1 MSSQF
6 QKLAMAFFHP
16 SLREDPFNPEDSARY
31 FYLADQYKE
40 ALDLL
45 VRHVLMRRGL
55 CVVYGDVGMGKSS
68 LLAVLRQR
76 LGTSELFRSY
86 VVGEMLDPSQPSDTD
101 VTRELRDIDFTRELL
116 KTFGQK
122 PYGATR
128 SELSDQFIIF
138 LQRQAREGKVPLL
151 LIDEGQGLS
160 YDALERLRI
169 FLNYSLDD
177 HRILQIVIFGQ
188 LELLEKV
195 AKKRSLASRVRWAT
209 TLEPLRGA
217 GEVREMIEYRL
228 GIAGLTKGVQ
238 LFKPEAIEA
247 IYLHSGG
254 VPRQIVN
261 LCSMCLDQAP
271 RLDKRLIDLDIV
283 ERVARLMQKGEPVDG
298 R

>member
-31 FYLADQYKE
+31 FNLADQYKE

-55 CVVYGDVGMGKSS
+55 CVIYGDVGMGKSS

-76 LGTSELFRSY
+76 MHANEMFKPY
-86 VVGEMLDPSQPSDTD
+86 VIGEILDPSQPSD
-101 VTRELRDIDFTRELL
+101 VEFSRELL
-116 KTFGQK
+116 TAFGQK
-122 PYGATR
+122 PYGVTR

-169 FLNYSLDD
+169 FLNYSLED

-188 LELLEKV
+188 LELQEKV
-195 AKKRSLASRVRWAT
+195 AKKRSLASRVRWT
-209 TLEPLRGA
+209 MTLEPLRGA
-217 GEVREMIEYRL
+217 GEVREMIQFRL
-228 GIAGLTKGVQ
+228 GTAGLTHNIQ
-238 LFKPEAIEA
+238 LFQPEAVEA
-247 IYLHSGG
+247 IYQHSGG

-261 LCSMCLDQAP
+261 ICSMCLDQAP
-271 RLDKRLIDLDIV
+271 RLDKRLIDAALV
-283 ERVARLMQKGEPVDG
+283 EHVANLMQKG
-298 R
+298 

>member
-45 VRHVLMRRGL
+45 VRHVLMRRGM
-55 CVVYGDVGMGKSS
+55 CVIYGDVGMGKSS

-76 LGTSELFRSY
+76 MRTNEMFKPY
-86 VVGEMLDPSQPSDTD
+86 VIGEILDPSQPTD
-101 VTRELRDIDFTRELL
+101 VEFSRELL
-116 KTFGQK
+116 AAFGQK
-122 PYGATR
+122 PYGVTR

-177 HRILQIVIFGQ
+177 HRILQIVLFGQ

-195 AKKRSLASRVRWAT
+195 AKKRNLASRVRWT
-209 TLEPLRGA
+209 GTLEPLRNPA
-217 GEVREMIEYRL
+217 EVRDMIEYRL
-228 GIAGLTKGVQ
+228 SIAGLTKGVQ
-238 LFKPEAIEA
+238 IFKPDAIEA
-247 IYLHSGG
+247 IYQNSGG

-271 RLDKRLIDLDIV
+271 RVNKRLIDLEVV
-283 ERVARLMQKGEPVDG
+283 EHVVPLMQKGALTDG

>member
-55 CVVYGDVGMGKSS
+55 CVIYGDVGMGKSS

-76 LGTSELFRSY
+76 IHNNEMFKSY
-86 VVGEMLDPSQPSDTD
+86 AVGEILDPSPGNDQPSD
-101 VTRELRDIDFTRELL
+101 VEFSRALL
-116 KTFGQK
+116 SAFGQK
-122 PYGATR
+122 PYGVTR

-177 HRILQIVIFGQ
+177 HRILQIVLFGQ

-195 AKKRSLASRVRWAT
+195 AKKRNLASRVRWT
-209 TLEPLRGA
+209 GTLEPLRNPA
-217 GEVREMIEYRL
+217 EVRVMIEYRL
-228 GIAGLTKGVQ
+228 SIAGLTQGVQ
-238 LFKPEAIEA
+238 IFKPDAIEA
-247 IYLHSGG
+247 IYQQSGG
-254 VPRQIVN
+254 VPRLIVN

-271 RLDKRLIDLDIV
+271 RVNKRLIDLDVV
-283 ERVARLMQKGEPVDG
+283 EHVVPLMQKGALIDG

>member
-45 VRHVLMRRGL
+45 VRHVLMRRGM
-55 CVVYGDVGMGKSS
+55 CVIYGDVGMGKSS

-76 LGTSELFRSY
+76 MRTNEMFKPY
-86 VVGEMLDPSQPSDTD
+86 VIGEILDPSQPTD
-101 VTRELRDIDFTRELL
+101 VEFSRELL
-116 KTFGQK
+116 AAFGQK
-122 PYGATR
+122 PYGVTR

-177 HRILQIVIFGQ
+177 HRILQIVLFGQ

-195 AKKRSLASRVRWAT
+195 AKKRNLASRVRWT
-209 TLEPLRGA
+209 GTLEPLRSPV
-217 GEVREMIEYRL
+217 EVRDMIEYRL
-228 GIAGLTKGVQ
+228 SIAGLTKGVQ
-238 LFKPEAIEA
+238 IFNADAIEA
-247 IYLHSGG
+247 IYQHSGG

-271 RLDKRLIDLDIV
+271 RVNKRLIDLEVV
-283 ERVARLMQKGEPVDG
+283 EHVMPLMQKGTLTDG

>member
-45 VRHVLMRRGL
+45 VRHVLMRRGM
-55 CVVYGDVGMGKSS
+55 CVIYGDVGMGKSS

-76 LGTSELFRSY
+76 MRTNEMFKPY
-86 VVGEMLDPSQPSDTD
+86 AIGEILDPSQPTD
-101 VTRELRDIDFTRELL
+101 VEFSRELL
-116 KTFGQK
+116 AAFGQK
-122 PYGATR
+122 PYGVTR

-177 HRILQIVIFGQ
+177 HRILHIVLFGQ

-195 AKKRSLASRVRWAT
+195 AKKRNLASRVRWT
-209 TLEPLRGA
+209 GTLEPLRNPA
-217 GEVREMIEYRL
+217 EVRDMIEYRL
-228 GIAGLTKGVQ
+228 SIAGLTKGVQ
-238 LFKPEAIEA
+238 IFKPDAIEA
-247 IYLHSGG
+247 IYQNSGG

-271 RLDKRLIDLDIV
+271 RVNKRLIDLEVV
-283 ERVARLMQKGEPVDG
+283 EHVVPLMQKGALTDG

>member
-1 MSSQF
+1 
-6 QKLAMAFFHP
+6 MAFFHP

-31 FYLADQYKE
+31 FYLADQYKD

-55 CVVYGDVGMGKSS
+55 CVVYGDVGLGKSS

-76 LGTSELFRSY
+76 MSTSELFRPY
-86 VVGEMLDPSQPSDTD
+86 VVGEVLDPSQPSD
-101 VTRELRDIDFTRELL
+101 VDFTRELL
-116 KTFGQK
+116 NTFGQK

-209 TLEPLRGA
+209 TLEPLHGVN
-217 GEVREMIEYRL
+217 EVREMIEYRL

-247 IYLHSGG
+247 IYQHSGG

>member
-16 SLREDPFNPEDSARY
+16 TLREDPFNPEDSARY
-31 FYLADQYKE
+31 FYLAEQYKE
-40 ALDLL
+40 ALELL
-45 VRHVLMRRGL
+45 MRHLLLRRGL
-55 CVVYGDVGMGKSS
+55 CVIYGDVGMGKSS

-76 LGTSELFRSY
+76 MRSNDLFRSY
-86 VVGEMLDPSQPSDTD
+86 VVGEVLDPSQPSDA
-101 VTRELRDIDFTRELL
+101 EFTRELL
-116 KTFGQK
+116 TAFGQK
-122 PYGATR
+122 PYGTTR

-138 LQRQAREGKVPLL
+138 LQKQARENKVPLL

-177 HRILQIVIFGQ
+177 HRILQIVLFGQ

-195 AKKRSLASRVRWAT
+195 AKKRNLASRVRWAS
-209 TLEPLRGA
+209 TLEPLRSV
-217 GEVREMIEYRL
+217 GEVREMIEFRL

-238 LFKPEAIEA
+238 LFRPEAIEA
-247 IYLHSGG
+247 IYQHSSG

-271 RLDKRLIDLDIV
+271 RVDKRLIDADIV
-283 ERVARLMQKGEPVDG
+283 EHVARLMQKGALGDG

>member
-55 CVVYGDVGMGKSS
+55 CVIYGDVGMGKSS

-76 LGTSELFRSY
+76 MRTNEMFKSH
-86 VVGEMLDPSQPSDTD
+86 VVGELLDPSQPSD
-101 VTRELRDIDFTRELL
+101 VEFSRELL
-116 KTFGQK
+116 SAFGQK
-122 PYGATR
+122 PYGTTR

-138 LQRQAREGKVPLL
+138 LQKQAREGKVPLL

-177 HRILQIVIFGQ
+177 HRILQIVLFGQ

-195 AKKRSLASRVRWAT
+195 AKKRNLASRVRWT
-209 TLEPLRGA
+209 GTLEPLRSPS
-217 GEVREMIEYRL
+217 EVRDMIEHRL
-228 GIAGLTKGVQ
+228 GIAGLTRGVQ

-247 IYLHSGG
+247 IYQHSGG

-261 LCSMCLDQAP
+261 ICSMCLDQAP
-271 RLDKRLIDLDIV
+271 RVNKRLIDVEIV
-283 ERVARLMQKGEPVDG
+283 EHVAPLMQKGFPTDG